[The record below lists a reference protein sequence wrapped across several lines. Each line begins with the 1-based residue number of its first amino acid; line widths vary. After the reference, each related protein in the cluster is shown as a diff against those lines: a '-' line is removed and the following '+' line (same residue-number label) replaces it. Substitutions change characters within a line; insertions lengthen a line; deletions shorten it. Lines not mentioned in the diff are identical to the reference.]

1 MSRVPDVPEN
11 TRLLG
16 FIRPDDTKRIAV
28 ILLGALPMVLGAIL
42 VGYGFG
48 RLEVLDPAGLHR
60 DSRDYAQSHDEPIL
74 APAMP
79 VTGGTAGTTGTD
91 ESGDAPGS
99 PWLLFLGGLALI
111 ASGPTLAFVVLG
123 RLWRRDEW
131 VLLRD
136 DALVMQ
142 FTDGDTTLRWDE
154 MDRIFYDPDLDV
166 VALTFRTGEDLALP
180 RRFDGGDAKETAVRL
195 DTIRRKAS
203 FGLL

>member
-1 MSRVPDVPEN
+1 MSRAPNVPEN
-11 TRLLG
+11 TRVLG

-60 DSRDYAQSHDEPIL
+60 DARNYAATHHHESIV
-74 APAMP
+74 APATP
-79 VTGGTAGTTGTD
+79 SPAEVPS
-91 ESGDAPGS
+91 EPGS
-99 PWLLFLGGLALI
+99 PWLLFIAGLSLV
-111 ASGPTLAFVVLG
+111 ASGPLLAFVVLG
-123 RLWRRDEW
+123 RLWRHDEW

-142 FTDGDTTLRWDE
+142 FIDGDTTLRWDE
-154 MDRIFYDPDLDV
+154 MDRIFYDPHLDV
-166 VALTFRTGEDLALP
+166 VALTVMTGEDLALP
-180 RRFDGGDAKETAVRL
+180 RRFDGGDAKETANRL
-195 DTIRRKAS
+195 DAMRRKAC